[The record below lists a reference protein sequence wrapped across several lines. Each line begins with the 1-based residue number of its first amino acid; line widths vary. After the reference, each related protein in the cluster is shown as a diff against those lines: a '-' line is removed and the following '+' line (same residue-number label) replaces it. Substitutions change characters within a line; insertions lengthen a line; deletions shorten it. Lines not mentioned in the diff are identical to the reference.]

1 MCCMVKMVF
10 AVKMVN
16 NKVVENFSM
25 YLVLKFQSNR
35 PKSLGVMAVQISVSE
50 LLALWNFWTALSCLS
65 VLVKINCELAFSD

>member
-1 MCCMVKMVF
+1 MVKMVV

-35 PKSLGVMAVQISVSE
+35 PKSLGVMAVQS
-50 LLALWNFWTALSCLS
+50 
-65 VLVKINCELAFSD
+65 